1 MGVRAPGRGGRGRA
15 TPRRRGRGGATG
27 GRVPVRLVERRIGL
41 LFALFLFLL
50 ALAALRATWL
60 GTVSAGSLSDRAV
73 SQQIEDLK
81 VPARRGTIFDRH
93 GVELAVSEDAVT
105 VFANPFL
112 IHDPAAVAKRLAPL
126 IGRREDDLL
135 RKLSDRDAGFVYLRR
150 KMDASQGQ
158 KIERLEIEGIG
169 TMVEPKRTYPQGYL
183 ASQVIGS
190 VGTDNYGLAGLEQAR
205 NRQLRGEDGERRLV
219 KDALGEPVSMV
230 EIERAEAGGDLR
242 LTLDAAIQE
251 RTEAVLN
258 EVGQTY
264 QPAGATA
271 VVMDPRTGEVLA
283 LANWPRVDANDV
295 GEAPAFARQ
304 NRAIQAS
311 YEPGSTFKAITVSGA
326 LEEKLIEPDTQLAVP
341 ATLQVADRTIGEA
354 HEGGGGTLTVA
365 DIVARSSNVGSVMIG
380 LKLGAERFDRW
391 VRRFGFGRPTG
402 IDLPGEQ
409 QGIVLRPDQYSGS
422 SMGNM
427 PIGQGIAVTPIQ
439 MAAAY
444 TAIANHGL
452 LREPYVVAGDRRPPR
467 RVLSKGNAARIS
479 RMLEGVLA
487 AGGTAEEAQ
496 VDGYRLAGKTGT
508 AEKAE
513 NGGYSTTDFVASFLG
528 YAPARNP
535 RLLVAV
541 MVDEPRGQIYGG
553 VVAAPAFERIMEFAL
568 PYLKIPPQ

>member
-1 MGVRAPGRGGRGRA
+1 VTVKAPDRRD
-15 TPRRRGRGGATG
+15 RRGPTAR
-27 GRVPVRLVERRIGL
+27 RVPVRLVERRIGL
-41 LFALFLFLL
+41 LFALFLALL

-60 GTVSAGSLSDRAV
+60 GTVKSGSLSERAV
-73 SQQIEDLK
+73 SQQIENLP

-93 GVELAVSEDAVT
+93 GVELAVSDDAVT
-105 VFANPFL
+105 AFANPFL
-112 IHDPAAVAKRLAPL
+112 IEDPAAVAARLAPL
-126 IGRREDDLL
+126 VGRTEDDLL
-135 RKLSDRDAGFVYLRR
+135 RRLSDRDAGFVYLRR
-150 KMDASQGQ
+150 KMDASVGQ

-169 TMVEPKRTYPQGYL
+169 TMTEPKRTYPQGHL
-183 ASQVIGS
+183 ASQVIGT
-190 VGTDNYGLAGLEQAR
+190 VGTDNYGLAGLEHAR
-205 NRQLRGEDGERRLV
+205 NRELKGEDGERRLV
-219 KDALGEPVSMV
+219 KDALGEPVSLV
-230 EIERAEAGGDLR
+230 EVERAEAGEDLH

-251 RTEAVLN
+251 RTEAVLT

-271 VVMDPRTGEVLA
+271 VVMDPRTGEILA

-295 GEAPAFARQ
+295 DGAPASARR
-304 NRAIQAS
+304 NRAIQTS
-311 YEPGSTFKAITVSGA
+311 YEPGSTFKAFTISGA
-326 LEEKLIEPDTQLAVP
+326 LEEKLVEPETRLAVP
-341 ATLQVADRTIGEA
+341 AMLQVADRTIGEA
-354 HEGGGGTLTVA
+354 HDGGGGNLTVA
-365 DIVARSSNVGSVMIG
+365 EIVARSSNVGSVMIG

-391 VRRFGFGRPTG
+391 VRRFGFGRRTG

-409 QGIVLRPDQYSGS
+409 QGIVLRPDAYSGS

-444 TAIANHGL
+444 TAIANRGH
-452 LREPYVVAGDRRPPR
+452 LRRPYVVAGDRRPPQ
-467 RVLSKGNAARIS
+467 RVLSTRTAERIS
-479 RMLEGVLA
+479 RMLEGVFA
-487 AGGTAEEAQ
+487 AGGTAQEAQ
-496 VDGYRLAGKTGT
+496 VEGYRLAGKTGT

-513 NGGYSTTDFVASFLG
+513 NGGYSKTDFVASFIG

-535 RLLVAV
+535 RLLVSV